1 MSGNFLNIS
10 LIQNVNGQAR
20 ILFILQLFILILFRK
35 FNNQKKLISNF
46 FFFTS
51 LFFLSL
57 ILEMQSRYIILASII
72 SFFAIILSI
81 KNLNFKK
88 KILYIIP
95 LLFIIIIF
103 FNTGRFSD
111 FDTEQVKAIKLQNNL
126 NIQSNLNKSNTN
138 VNLRTCN
145 LSFNAIDSILS
156 GRVCGWE
163 ILIKNMSERNLF
175 LGNGFFADQKL
186 LEVIEK
192 KSSNSW
198 INILFNSGILSFS
211 IVTLFI
217 ISFLVKF
224 FRFNNIN
231 HQNIYISF
239 SYYILIFILCRS
251 LLEDTLAFINIDLM
265 ILTISLLIIKNKS
278 KESKSL

>member
-1 MSGNFLNIS
+1 MVGNFLNIS
-10 LIQNVNGQAR
+10 ITQNVNGQAR
-20 ILFILQLFILILFRK
+20 ILFILQLFILILFKK
-35 FNNQKKLISNF
+35 FNGQKKLISNF

-57 ILEMQSRYIILASII
+57 ILEMQSRYIIFAAII

-95 LLFIIIIF
+95 LLFVIIIF
-103 FNTGRFSD
+103 LDTNRF
-111 FDTEQVKAIKLQNNL
+111 TEVDAEQTKINKLNNL
-126 NIQSNLNKSNTN
+126 NNKNYTNANLGM
-138 VNLRTCN
+138 CN
-145 LSFNAIDSILS
+145 LSFNKIDSILS
-156 GRVCGWE
+156 GRICGWE
-163 ILIKNMSERNLF
+163 ILIKNMSEKNLF
-175 LGNGFFADQKL
+175 LGNGFFADQNL
-186 LEVIEK
+186 LESIEK

-239 SYYILIFILCRS
+239 SHYMLIFVLCRS